1 MRAMWIVALA
11 LAPTGCMVGP
21 SAAGFVPANGPAG
34 VTVELRTM
42 RAHKLAGELLE
53 VRDTAILL
61 LASDSV
67 RLVPFRAVRLAAV
80 RQRGNLDFGE
90 GQAPD
95 ASTLYRL
102 RQLTRFPNGL
112 TPDLAQKL
120 LAAHGQTEPIAV
132 E

>member
-1 MRAMWIVALA
+1 MRTLWIVALA
-11 LAPTGCMVGP
+11 LAPTGCLIGP
-21 SAAGFVPANGPAG
+21 TAGGFAPANGPAG
-34 VTVELRTM
+34 VTVQLQTM
-42 RAHKLAGELLE
+42 RRHKLTGELLE

-61 LASDSV
+61 LAGDTV

-80 RQRGNLDFGE
+80 RQRGNLEFGE
-90 GQAPD
+90 GETPD

-102 RQLTRFPNGL
+102 RQVARFPVGL

-120 LAAHGQTEPIAV
+120 LAAHGQREPLAV